1 MQARGTPE
9 LLLDVA
15 ALLFT
20 SALLGSHAEVSSA
33 PAQSVTAPAPAVPG
47 TQEQNISDAPS
58 PLLLGAASD
67 PIALPRLFLSNS
79 YARAAPL
86 SEVASMAGTD
96 LLHQLAIM
104 PQTTLSSFIRD
115 NPSTVQNLLTSPPK
129 AANVTSWWGTLNAT
143 EQQSLV
149 STAPEVVGNL
159 DGIPTALRD
168 TANRAWIAQK
178 IQTLNATVA
187 TDAGRASADT
197 AEHRAHMLAEV
208 RAALVT
214 TPSQPERQLLSVNP
228 DGSGRAAIV
237 LGDIATADYVTY
249 LVPGMFFQ
257 VDGQINDWTDVAARY
272 YDEQVAWLKTIQA
285 VQPDA
290 AHKTVAVVSWMG
302 YQTPDLTNIGS
313 LDLAYE
319 GRDAIAHAI
328 QGLQAERA
336 GNEPYVTV
344 VAHSYGSTAVL
355 MALTQ
360 YDFSIDALAV
370 VGSPGSAAQSV
381 HDLHVRGGN
390 VYVGEA
396 AWDPV
401 PNSSWFGSDPGSA
414 AYGAKPMDV
423 KGTIDPI
430 LGTPLLGSVGHND
443 YFAPGSESFR
453 NMALV
458 GLGEGQLVTTGS
470 TSDAATT
477 LAMAR

>member
-1 MQARGTPE
+1 
-9 LLLDVA
+9 
-15 ALLFT
+15 
-20 SALLGSHAEVSSA
+20 
-33 PAQSVTAPAPAVPG
+33 
-47 TQEQNISDAPS
+47 
-58 PLLLGAASD
+58 
-67 PIALPRLFLSNS
+67 
-79 YARAAPL
+79 
-86 SEVASMAGTD
+86 
-96 LLHQLAIM
+96 
-104 PQTTLSSFIRD
+104 
-115 NPSTVQNLLTSPPK
+115 
-129 AANVTSWWGTLNAT
+129 
-143 EQQSLV
+143 
-149 STAPEVVGNL
+149 
-159 DGIPTALRD
+159 
-168 TANRAWIAQK
+168 
-178 IQTLNATVA
+178 
-187 TDAGRASADT
+187 
-197 AEHRAHMLAEV
+197 
-208 RAALVT
+208 
-214 TPSQPERQLLSVNP
+214 
-228 DGSGRAAIV
+228 
-237 LGDIATADYVTY
+237 
-249 LVPGMFFQ
+249 
-257 VDGQINDWTDVAARY
+257 
-272 YDEQVAWLKTIQA
+272 WLKTIQA

-470 TSDAATT
+470 TSDAAKT